1 MKKRKVLIFIDWY
14 LPGLNAGGP
23 VRTCANMVSRLND
36 EFDLKIVTRNTDL
49 KETKPYDSVKSN
61 SWNQRDDNS
70 SVYYFSAD
78 QLSLKNIQKLIDEE
92 QPDVIH
98 LNSLFSFYFTIL
110 PLIAVRNLK
119 IKCNVVAGPRGMLS
133 RGALSIKPLK
143 KKIFIEA
150 SKIFGLFKNVIW
162 HASTEIEAAEIKKAF
177 GNNVQIKLGI
187 DLAPAVKINRVP
199 RKKKSKEA
207 NLFFLGRVSKVKNLL
222 QCLTTLQKLDS
233 TYKITYDIFGPI
245 EEPENWEKCKIE
257 IEKLNS
263 NITVN
268 NKGLIDHASLSS
280 LLSNYH
286 FLFLLTENENY
297 GHAIVESMVSGCPV
311 IISDRTPWRN
321 LQQLKAGWDLSL
333 EDDAKILK
341 SLQQALDMNQQ
352 EYDMWSNGAYNKAV
366 EITESKKAV
375 EDNKNLFR

>member
-1 MKKRKVLIFIDWY
+1 
-14 LPGLNAGGP
+14 
-23 VRTCANMVSRLND
+23 
-36 EFDLKIVTRNTDL
+36 
-49 KETKPYDSVKSN
+49 
-61 SWNQRDDNS
+61 
-70 SVYYFSAD
+70 
-78 QLSLKNIQKLIDEE
+78 
-92 QPDVIH
+92 
-98 LNSLFSFYFTIL
+98 
-110 PLIAVRNLK
+110 
-119 IKCNVVAGPRGMLS
+119 
-133 RGALSIKPLK
+133 
-143 KKIFIEA
+143 
-150 SKIFGLFKNVIW
+150 
-162 HASTEIEAAEIKKAF
+162 AAEIKKAF

-245 EEPENWEKCKIE
+245 EEPEYWEKCKIE